1 MKPILLSALLLL
13 LALNGFAQQMQN
25 DYFLGKNL
33 ICPPADAKDEEMLKL
48 GIDCFQFEKYHPTAT
63 KIFTDLIKKDSTF
76 CDAWFFAGY
85 SLRIQGMV
93 KEASVFYYMADSL
106 SNNKSE
112 VFKQNL
118 ATTLFMAGATK
129 VARKKFTEMVRYFP
143 QNPEGYYGI
152 ALTSLDIKD
161 FENGLDCINKAI
173 GKYTYNNQGAFYMK
187 ALLLTLTGQYS
198 DGLHFL
204 EKCKSQFKK
213 DDNYNAAMAVCLY
226 RTGGEK
232 NDEKILKAADKAKA
246 KVKEK
251 DKVLPELLA
260 LLPN

>member
-1 MKPILLSALLLL
+1 MKTILSALLVL
-13 LALNGFAQQMQN
+13 LALNSFAQQKMQS
-25 DYFLGKNL
+25 DYFLGKDL
-33 ICPPADAKDEEMLKL
+33 VCPPADPKAKEMLKL

-93 KEASVFYYMADSL
+93 KEASAFYYMADSL
-106 SNNKSE
+106 SANKSE

-129 VARKKFTEMVRYFP
+129 VARKKFSELVQYFP

-152 ALTSLDIKD
+152 ALTALDIKD
-161 FENGLDCINKAI
+161 YSNGLENINMAI
-173 GKYTYNNQGAFYMK
+173 GKYNYNNESAFYMK
-187 ALLLTLTGQYS
+187 AMLLTLTGQYS
-198 DGLHFL
+198 DGLHFF
-204 EKCKSQFKK
+204 EKCKGSFKK
-213 DDNYNAAMAVCLY
+213 DDNYNAGVAVCLY

-232 NDEKILKAADKAKA
+232 NDEKILKAANKAAA
-246 KVKEK
+246 KIKTRDNV
-251 DKVLPELLA
+251 VPELLA
-260 LLPN
+260 LLPK